1 MDKTAQLIFKAAA
14 PAFLTILISIAV
26 PQNIHAAD
34 FDPDSYNSGGMTYR
48 TPDTDQSR
56 PGFDRKKAARDY
68 LTLGYLPDAVDMYRN
83 LKGDDDWEQLEA
95 EYAYALAL
103 SGYNEPAML
112 YLDDAHAQEPSGGGP
127 YYYAGMVFMFAGYG
141 DLAKNFFK
149 IAGAGGGGFY
159 GIAASAPGLK
169 KNIGAVSFAP
179 MDGDFKKELGYNG
192 SGGVVVLNVF
202 PGPEKFL
209 TGIQAH
215 DVIISLNGAA
225 VESAGGILNII
236 NKKQA
241 GDIIGA
247 VIWRDGAKKSINV
260 RVGSSDELAGLPELA
275 KKSAAPDDTAKGLLV
290 RAVTMLSEKKYFTAI
305 LIYRGLI
312 EKYPDWE
319 IPYLGY
325 TLALEKA
332 GAFDCEKQA
341 SKQAQAASGNDS
353 QAKQQLEKKAKQL
366 DSAPADKQDK
376 WIKAQTTDSFAEKPA
391 GFYLGFGGGQLM
403 FGGSNGFKLVI
414 SGRAGMLMNTGED
427 ISLNLGLDTSSGL
440 DIGANATQRFYVG
453 KEYSINPGIALDYN
467 TGRGSLSLGLLGG
480 GSWYFEKNNSLDLLL
495 SLNGYIGNGAG
506 FSAGFYLGMT
516 RYM

>member
-1 MDKTAQLIFKAAA
+1 
-14 PAFLTILISIAV
+14 
-26 PQNIHAAD
+26 
-34 FDPDSYNSGGMTYR
+34 
-48 TPDTDQSR
+48 
-56 PGFDRKKAARDY
+56 
-68 LTLGYLPDAVDMYRN
+68 
-83 LKGDDDWEQLEA
+83 
-95 EYAYALAL
+95 
-103 SGYNEPAML
+103 
-112 YLDDAHAQEPSGGGP
+112 
-127 YYYAGMVFMFAGYG
+127 
-141 DLAKNFFK
+141 
-149 IAGAGGGGFY
+149 
-159 GIAASAPGLK
+159 
-169 KNIGAVSFAP
+169 
-179 MDGDFKKELGYNG
+179 
-192 SGGVVVLNVF
+192 
-202 PGPEKFL
+202 
-209 TGIQAH
+209 
-215 DVIISLNGAA
+215 
-225 VESAGGILNII
+225 
-236 NKKQA
+236 
-241 GDIIGA
+241 
-247 VIWRDGAKKSINV
+247 
-260 RVGSSDELAGLPELA
+260 
-275 KKSAAPDDTAKGLLV
+275 
-290 RAVTMLSEKKYFTAI
+290 MLSEKKYFTAI

-366 DSAPADKQDK
+366 DSAPAGKQDK

-506 FSAGFYLGMT
+506 VSAGFYLGMT